1 MWTWDEYEVPT
12 LQTRSRYFRPQYS
25 KYIYDIASRKL
36 TEVAPGHADL
46 LEPDRAEEIHNVLYT
61 DETPYCAQ
69 KDWLNEM
76 PFDIYSVNV
85 RTGEKQLVGRSYRT
99 RPRWSM
105 NGKWAVMYDPI
116 AQVWNKFD
124 GKRVRL
130 PIFQQLLGI
139 RYSRKLMTNQILHLL
154 VVLLVGLL
162 MVIMC

>member
-1 MWTWDEYEVPT
+1 
-12 LQTRSRYFRPQYS
+12 
-25 KYIYDIASRKL
+25 
-36 TEVAPGHADL
+36 
-46 LEPDRAEEIHNVLYT
+46 
-61 DETPYCAQ
+61 
-69 KDWLNEM
+69 M

-85 RTGEKQLVGRSYRT
+85 HTGEKQLVGRSYRT